1 MSVRVLDRGGVRRQT
16 KGYIVDAGW
25 YRRCRVC
32 AGDAAFCGDHGF
44 WTACRLA
51 GWGRHSMCLFLGG
64 RNLYLDGREIERE
77 TDKTDEKNV
86 TRENA
91 FQLSWDIRATQVI
104 SRQGK
109 NTSKKEGEGDENA
122 E

>member
-1 MSVRVLDRGGVRRQT
+1 
-16 KGYIVDAGW
+16 
-25 YRRCRVC
+25 
-32 AGDAAFCGDHGF
+32 
-44 WTACRLA
+44 
-51 GWGRHSMCLFLGG
+51 MCLFLGG